1 MNEVSEENLK
11 AHRAG
16 PLKQTHFQEDRCNT
30 LVVTGGH
37 PFAREPFFE
46 AFDSI
51 PEINWSHADHPGA
64 QLMFNARAARH
75 FDGFVLYDMPGIEF
89 RPGGPPRYHP
99 PPRGFK
105 EGLRALGDA
114 GMGFVVLHHAAA
126 AWPTWPEWARFVG
139 AQFLYSPR
147 KSFGEA
153 LPDSG
158 YLLEVSHRVSPLI
171 EHPVTQGIEP
181 FTLTDELYLWPGPQ
195 EPVTPIFASDF
206 SFEYQN
212 FYSAAPPRALEGHL
226 FSRENWTHPPG
237 SNLVGWIKTYRRSPV
252 VYLLFGDDPSA
263 YADANYRK
271 LLGNA
276 IAWVSSQEARDWVR
290 AGPT

>member
-1 MNEVSEENLK
+1 MNEISEEALEHHD

-16 PLKQTHFQEDRCNT
+16 PLKQTHFQRDRCNT

-46 AFDSI
+46 VFDSNS
-51 PEINWSHADHPGA
+51 EINWSHADHPGA

-75 FDGFVLYDMPGIEF
+75 FDCFVLYDMPGIEF
-89 RPGGPPRYHP
+89 RPGGPPKYHP

-126 AWPTWPEWARFVG
+126 AWPTWPEWTRFVG

-147 KSFGEA
+147 KSFGETF
-153 LPDSG
+153 PDSG
-158 YLLEVSHRVSPLI
+158 YLLEVPHRVSPLI
-171 EHPVTQGIEP
+171 EHPVTQGIKP

-212 FYSAAPPRALEGHL
+212 FYSAA
-226 FSRENWTHPPG
+226 
-237 SNLVGWIKTYRRSPV
+237 
-252 VYLLFGDDPSA
+252 
-263 YADANYRK
+263 
-271 LLGNA
+271 
-276 IAWVSSQEARDWVR
+276 R
-290 AGPT
+290 AGGASLLA